1 MRTEEELSRLSKIFA
16 EAFQAAMAES
26 IRRAGS
32 QKKLAEET
40 GIHQSRISDYANGLY
55 DFGSMTIGTLI
66 KLFPELEILYFR
78 QPGEATADA
87 MAEAVE
93 RRLLA
98 MFRRLSTDNKV
109 LCFEMMS
116 RTFGNEFKQEEGK

>member
-1 MRTEEELSRLSKIFA
+1 
-16 EAFQAAMAES
+16 
-26 IRRAGS
+26 
-32 QKKLAEET
+32 
-40 GIHQSRISDYANGLY
+40 
-55 DFGSMTIGTLI
+55 MTIGTLI

>member
-1 MRTEEELSRLSKIFA
+1 MRTEDELSRLSKIFA
-16 EAFQAAMAES
+16 EAFQAAMTEA

-32 QKKLAEET
+32 QKKLSEET
-40 GIHQSRISDYANGLY
+40 GIHQSRISDYANGQY
-55 DFGSMTIGTLI
+55 DFGNMTIGTLI

-78 QPGEATADA
+78 QPNDAAADA

-93 RRLLA
+93 RRMLA

-116 RTFGNEFKQEEGK
+116 RTFGNEFRTEEKK